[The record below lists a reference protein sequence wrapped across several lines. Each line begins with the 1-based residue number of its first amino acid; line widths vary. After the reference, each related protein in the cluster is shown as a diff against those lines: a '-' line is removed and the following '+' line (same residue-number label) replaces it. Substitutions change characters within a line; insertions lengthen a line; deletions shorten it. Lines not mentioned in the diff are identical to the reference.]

1 MEVKVISHEKVGDYY
16 HIIKLTKP
24 EGYTFEAGQFAKFT
38 LNEPVEGDKNF
49 RMFSIASTPEEGFIL
64 IATKALPD
72 KVSPY
77 KQALFAL
84 KEGDS
89 LDIGKP
95 LGHFTARDA
104 DSPMVLYASGIG
116 VTPIRSLVKH
126 LADKSH
132 QDMEIV
138 YASYDNYIFEEEFE
152 EMAKDHPNIKFQ
164 RTIEI
169 PETMN
174 ALHHEA
180 EVYGNK
186 AYYYISGAP
195 FVVNA
200 VREAYTKDGITEDHF
215 IDDVF
220 VGYEE

>member
-1 MEVKVISHEKVGDYY
+1 MEIKLISHEKIGEYY
-16 HIIKLTKP
+16 HILKFSKP
-24 EGYTFEAGQFAKFT
+24 EGYDFQAGQFAKFSL
-38 LNEPVEGDKNF
+38 LNPIEGDKNF
-49 RMFSIASTPEEGFIL
+49 RMFSIASTPKEDFIL
-64 IATKALPD
+64 LATKALPD
-72 KVSPY
+72 KVSPF

-84 KEGDS
+84 KEGDGV
-89 LDIGKP
+89 DIGKP

-104 DSPMVLYASGIG
+104 NSPMVLYASGIG

-126 LADKSH
+126 LADKT
-132 QDMEIV
+132 QQEMEIV
-138 YASYDNYIFEEEFE
+138 YASYDNYIFEDEFE
-152 EMAKDHPNIKFQ
+152 EMVKNHPNIKFL

-174 ALHHEA
+174 ALHHRA

-186 AYYYISGAP
+186 AFYYISGAP

-200 VREAYTKDGITEDHF
+200 VREAYTKDGITEDRF